1 MFITVCHLTLH
12 DYLFY
17 ASREM
22 GRLYETEKY
31 LHNYGLTY
39 ALGLVRAPYTN
50 LAQVPHY
57 QEDLGVMNEQ
67 GVYVTPAHP
76 LRYTFAFHTFKMA
89 NVNYY
94 NKMEQM
100 SRNEVVFGR
109 AKELAPES
117 IFEFFVLSEREVK
130 LPRWI
135 RLGKWMSKA
144 RVDVLASG
152 DAMVK
157 EGAFRAN
164 GALNPLDVSLLPDNC
179 SIIAM
184 APASLI
190 TNVYSSGSYYEL
202 SYGNDSEGRNKGT
215 VHLPVHMRY
224 QPGGAQRV
232 SA

>member
-39 ALGLVRAPYTN
+39 ALGLAKSPYTN
-50 LAQVPHY
+50 LAQVPRY
-57 QEDLGVMNEQ
+57 SEDLDGMNKQ

-76 LRYTFAFHTFKMA
+76 LRYTFSFSTFKMA

-94 NKMEQM
+94 NFTPQI
-100 SRNEVVFGR
+100 SSNQVVFGR
-109 AKELAPES
+109 SKELAPES
-117 IFEFFVLSEREVK
+117 TFEFFVLSDKEVA
-130 LPRWI
+130 LPHWV

-144 RVDVLASG
+144 RVDIKAQGVARTRQG
-152 DAMVK
+152 T
-157 EGAFRAN
+157 FRAD
-164 GALNPLDVSLLPDNC
+164 GALNPLDLSLLPENC
-179 SIIAM
+179 NIVAM

-190 TNVYSSGSYYEL
+190 TNVFCTGSYYEFDYDGGGHARTVRL
-202 SYGNDSEGRNKGT
+202 PVEMSYRPGRNAR
-215 VHLPVHMRY
+215 LF
-224 QPGGAQRV
+224 A
-232 SA
+232 

>member
-1 MFITVCHLTLH
+1 MIITVCHLHLH

-39 ALGLVRAPYTN
+39 ALGLAKSPYAN

-57 QEDLGVMNEQ
+57 QEDLNGLNEQ

-89 NVNYY
+89 NVAYY
-94 NKMEQM
+94 NFTPQI
-100 SRNEVVFGR
+100 SSNQVVFGR

-117 IFEFFVLSEREVK
+117 TFEFSVLSEREIA

-135 RLGKWMSKA
+135 RLGKWMAKA
-144 RVDVLASG
+144 RVEIQARGVAQIKQG
-152 DAMVK
+152 
-157 EGAFRAN
+157 EYRAA
-164 GALNPLDVSLLPDNC
+164 GALNPLDLALQPEICNIVS
-179 SIIAM
+179 M

-190 TNVYSSGSYYEL
+190 TNVYGTGSYYEL
-202 SYGNDSEGRNKGT
+202 KMGEGRHERG
-215 VHLPVHMRY
+215 VCLPMGMRY
-224 QPGGAQRV
+224 QADRNKRL
-232 SA
+232 

>member
-1 MFITVCHLTLH
+1 MFITVCHLHLH

-39 ALGLVRAPYTN
+39 ALGLAKSPYAN
-50 LAQVPHY
+50 LAQTPRY
-57 QEDLGVMNEQ
+57 AEDLNVVNEQ

-76 LRYTFAFHTFKMA
+76 LRYTFSFSTFKMA

-94 NKMEQM
+94 NFTPQV
-100 SRNEVVFGR
+100 SSNQVVFGR

-117 IFEFFVLSEREVK
+117 TFEFFVISEHEVR

-135 RLGKWMSKA
+135 RLGKWMAKA
-144 RVDVLASG
+144 RVEVQQQGVAR
-152 DAMVK
+152 AK
-157 EGAFRAN
+157 EGSFRAD
-164 GALNPLDVSLLPDNC
+164 GALNPLDLLVMPENC
-179 SIIAM
+179 NIVAM

-190 TNVYSSGSYYEL
+190 TNMYGVGSFYEL
-202 SYGNDSEGRNKGT
+202 DSEGGGHGRT
-215 VHLPVHMRY
+215 VCLPAGMRY
-224 QPGGAQRV
+224 RPGRRGLW

>member
-1 MFITVCHLTLH
+1 MFITVCRLVVH

-39 ALGLVRAPYTN
+39 ALGLVKAPYANTV
-50 LAQVPHY
+50 QVPHY
-57 QEDLGVMNEQ
+57 ADDLNALNEQ

-76 LRYTFAFHTFKMA
+76 LQCEFAFSTFKMA

-94 NKMEQM
+94 NFTPQI
-100 SRNEVVFGR
+100 STNQAVFGR

-117 IFEFFVLSEREVK
+117 TFEFFVMSAKPVQ

-135 RLGKWMSKA
+135 RLGKWMAKA
-144 RVDVLASG
+144 RVDRLAQEV
-152 DAMVK
+152 AQVK
-157 EGAFRAN
+157 HGTQRMS
-164 GALNPLDVSLLPDNC
+164 GALNPLDVAQTPENC
-179 SIIAM
+179 NVVAM

-190 TNVYSSGSYYEL
+190 TQVSLNGDYYHCQL
-202 SYGNDSEGRNKGT
+202 GT
-215 VHLPVHMRY
+215 HEVQLPLGMRY
-224 QPGGAQRV
+224 QPTH
-232 SA
+232 